1 MAATFWGIVSQW
13 KSQEVLLMA
22 VTARSGE
29 PVVVAEAVDVTA
41 DVIHEEMTAEAE
53 DGTAEVAIAPYGWTN
68 MAHQLARITVLLLR
82 TFQAE

>member
-1 MAATFWGIVSQW
+1 MV
-13 KSQEVLLMA
+13 

-29 PVVVAEAVDVTA
+29 PVVEAAEAVDVTA
-41 DVIHEEMTAEAE
+41 DVIHAEMIVEVVE
-53 DGTAEVAIAPYGWTN
+53 DVVTAEVAIAPFGWTN